1 MCNSQR
7 IALIH
12 MSSAV
17 VFVMNLYS
25 VSVLERDTV
34 VCFLTLQKMRFEP
47 RKIVDFLS
55 SEQSAQSASKKSVNK
70 VESDFLISKPMCKVC

>member
-34 VCFLTLQKMRFEP
+34 ACFLTLQEMRFEP
-47 RKIVDFLS
+47 RKIAKQPVDFLS
-55 SEQSAQSASKKSVNK
+55 SEQPA
-70 VESDFLISKPMCKVC
+70 